1 MNKLYLLIL
10 SLFCLCV
17 NAQNQDDVERYFMQY
32 FNGGNAIA
40 TPSARVSV
48 SRLNA
53 KRALVWQAWCK
64 ANKAA
69 AYHLPA
75 IDSLGGTTDKWQL
88 PDTLESH
95 AVMPFYY
102 GSKGSKP
109 EAGYPLYVY
118 LHGSGPSSK
127 SGKPD

>member
-10 SLFCLCV
+10 SLFSLCV
-17 NAQNQDDVERYFMQY
+17 NAQNQGDIEHYFTQT
-32 FNGGNAIA
+32 FNNSNAVVA
-40 TPSARVSV
+40 PSARVSV

-75 IDSLGGTTDKWQL
+75 TDSLGSTTDKWLL
-88 PDTLESH
+88 PDTLEPH

-109 EAGYPLYVY
+109 EAGDR
-118 LHGSGPSSK
+118 K
-127 SGKPD
+127 SVV